1 MAGQRKRPATQ
12 EPEPPRRSKRH
23 STIVAAAS
31 PIAPKNQPARRHA
44 KQTNAAAKKPV
55 SPPPKV
61 DKIIASK
68 PLPIV
73 RTPIVPARQ
82 AVIAAPSTPH
92 YIIKVNEWLA
102 ANNPANA
109 TLATMKSTE
118 PTPSA
123 APRRGWKTTEFRGCI
138 LLEYNI
144 RVAYGKFKY
153 PQLRLEEFRDREI
166 LKLGDNDALLNVYG
180 LKGWTG
186 VSTIRNVNALMAL
199 FENIRDRRMDSAG
212 IDALCQRKGITRAIY
227 DEWREYR
234 DHSVELAARRAN
246 GEEEEFSEEEVEEEE
261 EEPYGDED
269 EDQVVEQQQQI
280 PAQHELWCLFGAITA
295 AITAMAVYQQRRND
309 EHVREIQR
317 LREHLCSHKCWNH
330 N

>member
-1 MAGQRKRPATQ
+1 MVGQRKRPATQ

-23 STIVAAAS
+23 STVTAA
-31 PIAPKNQPARRHA
+31 PIAPKNPPTPRRHA
-44 KQTNAAAKKPV
+44 KQTNAAPKKPV

-68 PLPIV
+68 PPL
-73 RTPIVPARQ
+73 PIVPARPP

-92 YIIKVNEWLA
+92 YISKVNDWLA

-118 PTPSA
+118 PAVSA
-123 APRRGWKTTEFRGCI
+123 APRRGWKTSEFKGCI
-138 LLEYNI
+138 RLEYNI
-144 RVAYGKFKY
+144 RVAYGMFKY
-153 PQLRLEEFRDREI
+153 PQQRLEEFRDREI
-166 LKLGDNDALLNVYG
+166 LKLEDSDALLNVYG

-199 FENIRDRRMDSAG
+199 FENIRDKRTDSTG
-212 IDALCQRKGITRAIY
+212 IDALCQRKGIARAIY

-246 GEEEEFSEEEVEEEE
+246 GEKDEFSEEVEEEE
-261 EEPYGDED
+261 EEEEDPYDDEEDED
-269 EDQVVEQQQQI
+269 EVSEEEQI
-280 PAQHELWCLFGAITA
+280 PAHQLWDLFRVMA
-295 AITAMAVYQQRRND
+295 ALIAVVAAHQRRRND
-309 EHVREIQR
+309 DHEREIQR
-317 LREHLCSHKCWNH
+317 LRESLCSHKCWNH

>member
-12 EPEPPRRSKRH
+12 EPEQPRRSKRH

-31 PIAPKNQPARRHA
+31 PIAPKTPPAPRHA

-55 SPPPKV
+55 SPPPPKV

-68 PLPIV
+68 PL
-73 RTPIVPARQ
+73 PIVPARQ
-82 AVIAAPSTPH
+82 AVIAAPSTPQ
-92 YIIKVNEWLA
+92 YVIKVNEWLA

-109 TLATMKSTE
+109 TLATMKPTE
-118 PTPSA
+118 PTAPA
-123 APRRGWKTTEFRGCI
+123 TPRRGWKTTEFRGCI
-138 LLEYNI
+138 LLEYNL

-153 PQLRLEEFRDREI
+153 PQQRLEEFRDREI
-166 LKLGDNDALLNVYG
+166 LKLGDSDALLRVYG

-186 VSTIRNVNALMAL
+186 ESTIRNVNALMAL
-199 FENIRDRRMDSAG
+199 LENIRDRRMDSAG
-212 IDALCQRKGITRAIY
+212 IDAVCQRKGIARAIY

-246 GEEEEFSEEEVEEEE
+246 GGEEEFSEEVEEEE

-269 EDQVVEQQQQI
+269 EYEVAEEQQI
-280 PAQHELWCLFGAITA
+280 PAHHELWCLLGAMTA
-295 AITAMAVYQQRRND
+295 AIAAVALYQCRRND
-309 EHVREIQR
+309 EQVREIQR